1 MDSKTLELL
10 DYYRVRNQ
18 VAQFCSSS
26 EGRDEICSR
35 MPFSSADEFVPL
47 KQLSREWKTCI
58 ASQKHISLKPWPS
71 VAQLFPAIKTRG
83 IFLPVE
89 QFFAIGL
96 FCISA
101 REIRREILNNKIEL
115 KLECLPEL
123 VERLP
128 NLEQAENDIFKIID
142 KNGALKD
149 IQELREIKN
158 AISELRREI
167 EGAFKRITADANF
180 ASVLESNIPVVRA
193 QREVIAVKSSERA
206 KVRGIIHEVSNTG
219 RTVFVEPEE
228 VVRLNNELLQKEF
241 EYERAV
247 RHILIGL
254 SERLSTF
261 HEEFVS
267 ALEIMVRLDATSAAA
282 KWGEANGCH
291 YANEIREGQSVFL
304 QSAQHPLLMQTLGRD
319 ATIPIDMKCFGE
331 KKVII
336 ITGPNTGGKTAAIK
350 TFALLSLLNQSGF
363 PIPAGE
369 ETRLPFF
376 DAVFA
381 DIGDE
386 QSLDD
391 SLSTFSAHIKNIAA
405 AVENA
410 TEKSLVLLDELGSGT
425 DGQEGAAIAMAVLD
439 ELLERNCFVLVTT
452 HQGAL
457 KKYGWTNPSCEN
469 ASVEF
474 DSVSMKPS
482 YKIAMGI
489 PGESHALE
497 IASAEAQT
505 KPSFEKVVEGARKYI
520 STQEADI
527 STLIKG
533 LSEKHSELDA
543 LLDEQ
548 KSKGEELAEREL
560 KIRETQMSLRRRE
573 HDLKVAQGK
582 EESRFLREARRRL
595 ENLVRE
601 LREGEITRE
610 KTLGVRAFL
619 TELEQAEKIHGEQL
633 DSEEENL
640 VRDEEALQEKM
651 NARKNAEASS
661 QPCEPFSRHGSK
673 PSKKSRKKNAEA
685 LLSATPTFPE
695 RNVSAQKRCAQFVEG
710 AKVKLQSGG
719 MEGILL
725 HKEKGDVWTVQFG
738 AIKMEVEQKKLR
750 LVQDTHTPLGYGQ
763 NSYAKDAPSIVYDL
777 VEKKDNSPQLD
788 FFPENK
794 PFFELRILGMRR
806 DEAMKILEKQIDL
819 CVIHGLPSFSVIHG
833 KGTGA
838 LQQAVQDYL
847 SHSPAVSE
855 FQFADANDGGFGKTY
870 VQLY

>member
-1 MDSKTLELL
+1 MDSKTLETL
-10 DYYRVRNQ
+10 DYFRVRNQ
-18 VAQFCSSS
+18 VADFCSSE
-26 EGRDEICSR
+26 EGRSEMLSR
-35 MPFSSADEFVPL
+35 MPFSSAEEFVPL
-47 KQLSREWKTCI
+47 KNLSREWRTCL
-58 ASQKHISLKPWPS
+58 ASHKSISLKPWPCVES
-71 VAQLFPAIKTRG
+71 LFPVIKTSG
-83 IFLPVE
+83 AFLSVE
-89 QFFAIGL
+89 QVFAIGL
-96 FCISA
+96 FCMSA
-101 REIRREILNNKIEL
+101 RGVREEINRNSLELNL
-115 KLECLPEL
+115 KHLPCL
-123 VERLP
+123 VERIP
-128 NLEQAENDIFKIID
+128 SLERAEDEIFKVID
-142 KNGALKD
+142 KNGALRD
-149 IQELREIKN
+149 LPELREIKN

-167 EGAFKRITADANF
+167 EGAFKKITSDAAF

-193 QREVIAVKSSERA
+193 QREVLAIKSSERS

-247 RHILIGL
+247 RQILIGL
-254 SERLSTF
+254 SEKLSAF
-261 HEEFVS
+261 YDDFLS
-267 ALEIMVRLDATSAAA
+267 ALEIMVRLDVTSAAA
-282 KWGEANGCH
+282 KWGESNGCN
-291 YANEIREGQSVFL
+291 YAREAKEGKDIFL
-304 QSAQHPLLMQTLGRD
+304 QAARHPLLMQTLGRD
-319 ATIPIDMKCFGE
+319 ATIPLDMKFAGG

-336 ITGPNTGGKTAAIK
+336 ITGPNAGGKTAAIK

-363 PIPAGE
+363 PVPAGE
-369 ETRLPFF
+369 ESRLPFF

-391 SLSTFSAHIKNIAA
+391 SLSTFSAHIKNIAC

-439 ELLERNCFVLVTT
+439 SLLERKCFVLVTT

-457 KKYGWTNPSCEN
+457 KNYGWTNQSCEN

-474 DSVSMKPS
+474 DAVSMKPC

-497 IASAEAQT
+497 IASAQAE
-505 KPSFEKVVEGARKYI
+505 KNPSFRKVVEGARKYI
-520 STQEADI
+520 STQEADV

-548 KSKGEELAEREL
+548 KLKRGEIELRER
-560 KIRETQMSLRRRE
+560 KNREVQMNLRRRE
-573 HDLKVAQGK
+573 HDLKVAQSK
-582 EESRFLREARRRL
+582 EESRFLRETRRKL

-610 KTLGVRAFL
+610 KTLGVRDFINA
-619 TELEQAEKIHGEQL
+619 LERTEKIHAEQL
-633 DSEEENL
+633 ALEEENL
-640 VRDEEALQEKM
+640 LRDEEKLQEKNNSRENSEGTSFDGSQGSH
-651 NARKNAEASS
+651 NA
-661 QPCEPFSRHGSK
+661 SK
-673 PSKKSRKKNAEA
+673 SKKKPRKKNSEA
-685 LLSATPTFPE
+685 LLYATPTLPE
-695 RNVSAQKRCAQFVEG
+695 RKTSPRKIPAQFVEG
-710 AKVKLQSGG
+710 AKVKLKSGG
-719 MEGILL
+719 AEGVLL
-725 HKEKGDVWTVQFG
+725 HKESGTSWSVQFG
-738 AIKMEVEQKKLR
+738 AIKMEVEQNKLR
-750 LVQDTHTPLGYGQ
+750 LVQDTHTPLGYTH
-763 NSYAKDAPSIVYDL
+763 DAPIYDL
-777 VEKKDNSPQLD
+777 VEKNDNSQQLD

-833 KGTGA
+833 KGSGA

-870 VQLY
+870 VRLY

>member
-1 MDSKTLELL
+1 MDSRTLEIL

-18 VAQFCSSS
+18 VAQFCASG
-26 EGRDEICSR
+26 EGRDEILSR
-35 MPFSSADEFVPL
+35 KPFSFAEEFVPL
-47 KQLSREWKTCI
+47 KNLSREWNVCF
-58 ASQKHISLKPWPS
+58 ASQKNISLKSWPE
-71 VAQLFPAIKTRG
+71 VKPLFPVIKTQG
-83 IFLPVE
+83 TFLPVE

-101 REIRREILNNKIEL
+101 RAIRQEILNNKIEL
-115 KLECLPEL
+115 KLKHLPSL
-123 VERLP
+123 VESLP
-128 NLEQAENDIFKIID
+128 NLEEAENEIFKIID

-149 IQELREIKN
+149 LPELREIKS

-167 EGAFKRITADANF
+167 EGAFKKITSDANF
-180 ASVLESNIPVVRA
+180 AQILESNIPVVRA
-193 QREVIAVKSSERA
+193 QREVIAVKSSERS

-247 RHILIGL
+247 RQILIAL
-254 SERLSTF
+254 SEKLSVF
-261 HEEFVS
+261 YDDFVS

-291 YANEIREGQSVFL
+291 YAHELCEGQSVFL
-304 QSAQHPLLMQTLGRD
+304 QAARHPLLMQTLGRE
-319 ATIPIDMKCFGE
+319 ATIPIDMKFLGE

-376 DAVFA
+376 DAIFA

-405 AVENA
+405 AVEKA

-439 ELLERNCFVLVTT
+439 ELLERKCFILVTT

-457 KKYGWTNPSCEN
+457 KNYGWTNPSCEN

-497 IASAEAQT
+497 IAAAEAKR
-505 KPSFEKVVEGARKYI
+505 KPSFEKVVAGARKYI
-520 STQEADI
+520 RTQEADV

-543 LLDEQ
+543 LLAEQ
-548 KSKGEELAEREL
+548 KSKGEEIARREM
-560 KIRETQMSLRRRE
+560 KSQETQMKLRRRE
-573 HDLKVAQGK
+573 HDLKVAQSK
-582 EESRFLREARRRL
+582 EESRFLRETRRRL

-610 KTLGVRAFL
+610 KTLGVRNFIS
-619 TELEQAEKIHGEQL
+619 ELEQMEKIHGEQL

-640 VRDEEALQEKM
+640 LRDEEKFQEKI
-651 NARKNAEASS
+651 NSQKDAEESSQPYSQVSKHKKKSRRKNAEAL
-661 QPCEPFSRHGSK
+661 FF
-673 PSKKSRKKNAEA
+673 
-685 LLSATPTFPE
+685 ATPTLPE
-695 RNVSAQKRCAQFVEG
+695 REIPAKKFRAQFVEG
-710 AKVKLQSGG
+710 AKVKLKSGG
-719 MEGILL
+719 MEGHLL
-725 HKEKGDVWTVQFG
+725 HKEKGDLWSVQFG

-750 LVQDTHTPLGYGQ
+750 LVQDTHTPLGYAQ
-763 NSYAKDAPSIVYDL
+763 ESHSQDAPSIIYEL

-806 DEAMKILEKQIDL
+806 DEAMKVLEKQIDL

-870 VQLY
+870 VHLY

>member
-1 MDSKTLELL
+1 MDSRTLEIL

-18 VAQFCSSS
+18 VAQFCASD
-26 EGRDEICSR
+26 EGREELLAR
-35 MPFSSADEFVPL
+35 EPFSLAEEFVPL
-47 KQLSREWKTCI
+47 KNLSREWKSCI
-58 ASQKHISLKPWPS
+58 ASQKSVSLKSWPP
-71 VAQLFPAIKTRG
+71 VAQLFPIIKTQG
-83 IFLPVE
+83 AFLPAE

-96 FCISA
+96 FCASA
-101 REIRREILNNKIEL
+101 RTIRQEIIGKKTEL
-115 KLECLPEL
+115 SLKHLPGL

-128 NLEQAENDIFKIID
+128 SLEQAESEIFRIID
-142 KNGALKD
+142 KNGALRD
-149 IQELREIKN
+149 LPELREIKN
-158 AISELRREI
+158 AISEIHREI
-167 EGAFKRITADANF
+167 EGAFKKITADKNF
-180 ASVLESNIPVVRA
+180 AGVLESNIPVVRA
-193 QREVIAVKSSERA
+193 QREVLAVKSSERS

-247 RHILIGL
+247 RQILIEL
-254 SERLSTF
+254 SEKVSAF
-261 HEEFVS
+261 YEDFVS

-291 YANEIREGQSVFL
+291 YAHELREGQSVFL
-304 QSAQHPLLMQTLGRD
+304 QSARHPLLTQNLGRD
-319 ATIPIDMKCFGE
+319 ATIPIDMKFLGE

-391 SLSTFSAHIKNIAA
+391 SLSTFSAHIKNIAS

-439 ELLERNCFVLVTT
+439 ELLERKCFILVTT

-457 KKYGWTNPSCEN
+457 KNYGWTNPSCEN

-482 YKIAMGI
+482 YKIVMGI

-497 IASAEAQT
+497 IASDEA
-505 KPSFEKVVEGARKYI
+505 KRNPSFEKVVAGARKYI
-520 STQEADI
+520 RTQEADV

-543 LLDEQ
+543 LLAEQ
-548 KSKGEELAEREL
+548 KSKGEEIAEREM
-560 KIRETQMSLRRRE
+560 KIQETQMKLRRRE
-573 HDLKVAQGK
+573 HELKVAQGK

-610 KTLGVRAFL
+610 KTLGVRNFIS
-619 TELEQAEKIHGEQL
+619 ELEQMEKIHGEQL
-633 DSEEENL
+633 GSEEENL
-640 VRDEEALQEKM
+640 LRDEEKLQEKM
-651 NARKNAEASS
+651 NSRKSGDEDSMASRAS
-661 QPCEPFSRHGSK
+661 HHTSK
-673 PSKKSRKKNAEA
+673 SKKKSRKKNAEA
-685 LLSATPTFPE
+685 LLSATPTLPV
-695 RNVSAQKRCAQFVEG
+695 RDAAAKKKQAQFAEG
-710 AKVKLQSGG
+710 AKVQLKSGG
-719 MEGILL
+719 AEGLLL
-725 HKEKGDVWTVQFG
+725 HKGKGDVWSVQFG

-750 LVQDTHTPLGYGQ
+750 LVQDTHTPLGYAPNAPQ
-763 NSYAKDAPSIVYDL
+763 DSPSIVYEL
-777 VEKKDNSPQLD
+777 VDKKDNSPQLD

-870 VQLY
+870 VQLH

>member
-1 MDSKTLELL
+1 MDSKTLEIL

-18 VAQFCSSS
+18 VAQFCASS
-26 EGRDEICSR
+26 EGRDEILSR
-35 MPFSSADEFVPL
+35 EPFSSVEKFVPL
-47 KQLSREWKTCI
+47 KNLSREWKTCF
-58 ASQKHISLKPWPS
+58 ASQKNISLKSWPE
-71 VAQLFPAIKTRG
+71 VKPLFSIIKTQG
-83 IFLPVE
+83 AFLPVD

-101 REIRREILNNKIEL
+101 RAIRQEIFNNKVEL
-115 KLECLPEL
+115 KLKHLPSL
-123 VERLP
+123 VESLP
-128 NLEQAENDIFKIID
+128 NLEEAENEIFKIID
-142 KNGALKD
+142 KKSGALKD
-149 IQELREIKN
+149 LQELREIKN
-158 AISELRREI
+158 AISEIRREI
-167 EGAFKRITADANF
+167 EGAFKKITSDANF
-180 ASVLESNIPVVRA
+180 AQILESNIPVVRA
-193 QREVIAVKSSERA
+193 QREVIAVKSSERS

-247 RHILIGL
+247 RQILIAL
-254 SERLSTF
+254 SEKLSAF
-261 HEEFVS
+261 YGEFIS
-267 ALEIMVRLDATSAAA
+267 ALEIMVLLDATSAAA

-291 YANEIREGQSVFL
+291 YAHELCEGQSVFL
-304 QSAQHPLLMQTLGRD
+304 QAARHPLLMQTLGRD
-319 ATIPIDMKCFGE
+319 ATIPIDMKFLGE

-376 DAVFA
+376 DAIFA

-439 ELLERNCFVLVTT
+439 ELLERKCFILVTT

-457 KKYGWTNPSCEN
+457 KNYGWTNPSCEN

-497 IASAEAQT
+497 IASAEA
-505 KPSFEKVVEGARKYI
+505 KRNPSFEKVVEGARKYI
-520 STQEADI
+520 RTQEADV

-543 LLDEQ
+543 LLAEQ
-548 KSKGEELAEREL
+548 KSKSEEIAAREM
-560 KIRETQMSLRRRE
+560 KSQETQMKLRRRE
-573 HDLKVAQGK
+573 HDLKVAQSK
-582 EESRFLREARRRL
+582 EESRFLRDTRRRL

-610 KTLGVRAFL
+610 KTLGVRNFIN
-619 TELEQAEKIHGEQL
+619 ELEQMEKIHGEQL
-633 DSEEENL
+633 ESEEENL
-640 VRDEEALQEKM
+640 LRDEEKLQEKIDSQ
-651 NARKNAEASS
+651 KNAS
-661 QPCEPFSRHGSK
+661 QPYSQISK
-673 PSKKSRKKNAEA
+673 HKKVRRKNAEA
-685 LLSATPTFPE
+685 LLSATPTLPE
-695 RNVSAQKRCAQFVEG
+695 RIPARKFHAQFVEG
-710 AKVKLQSGG
+710 AKVKLKSGG
-719 MEGILL
+719 MEGQLL
-725 HKEKGDVWTVQFG
+725 HKEKGDLWSVQFG

-750 LVQDTHTPLGYGQ
+750 LVQDTHTPLGYAQ
-763 NSYAKDAPSIVYDL
+763 ESHSHDAPSIIYDF

-806 DEAMKILEKQIDL
+806 DEAMKVLEKQIDL

>member
-1 MDSKTLELL
+1 MDSRTLEIL

-18 VAQFCSSS
+18 VAQFCASD
-26 EGRDEICSR
+26 EGRDEILSR
-35 MPFSSADEFVPL
+35 KPFSFAEEFVPL
-47 KQLSREWKTCI
+47 KNLSREWNVCF
-58 ASQKHISLKPWPS
+58 ASQKNISLKSWLEVKP
-71 VAQLFPAIKTRG
+71 LFQVIKTQG
-83 IFLPVE
+83 AFLPVE

-101 REIRREILNNKIEL
+101 NAIRQEIFNNKIEL
-115 KLECLPEL
+115 NLKHLPSL
-123 VERLP
+123 VESLP
-128 NLEQAENDIFKIID
+128 SLEEAENEIFKIID

-149 IQELREIKN
+149 LPELREIKN

-167 EGAFKRITADANF
+167 EGAFKKITSDANF
-180 ASVLESNIPVVRA
+180 AQILESNIPVVRA
-193 QREVIAVKSSERA
+193 QREVIAVKSSERS

-247 RHILIGL
+247 RQILIAL
-254 SERLSTF
+254 SEKLSAF
-261 HEEFVS
+261 YDDFVS

-291 YANEIREGQSVFL
+291 YAHELREGQSVFL
-304 QSAQHPLLMQTLGRD
+304 QAARHPLLMQTLGRE
-319 ATIPIDMKCFGE
+319 ATIPIDMKFLGE

-376 DAVFA
+376 DAIFA

-410 TEKSLVLLDELGSGT
+410 TERSLVLLDELGSGT

-439 ELLERNCFVLVTT
+439 ELLERKCFILVTT

-457 KKYGWTNPSCEN
+457 KNYGWTNPSCEN

-497 IASAEAQT
+497 IAAAEAKR

-520 STQEADI
+520 RTQEADV

-543 LLDEQ
+543 LLAEQ
-548 KSKGEELAEREL
+548 KSKGEEIARREM
-560 KIRETQMSLRRRE
+560 KSQETQMKLRRRE
-573 HDLKVAQGK
+573 HDLKVAQSK
-582 EESRFLREARRRL
+582 EESRFLRETRRRL

-610 KTLGVRAFL
+610 KTLGVRNFIN
-619 TELEQAEKIHGEQL
+619 ELEQMEKIHGEQL

-640 VRDEEALQEKM
+640 LRDEEKFQEKI
-651 NARKNAEASS
+651 NSQKDAEESS
-661 QPCEPFSRHGSK
+661 QPYSQVSK
-673 PSKKSRKKNAEA
+673 HKKKSRRKNAEA
-685 LLSATPTFPE
+685 LLSATPTLPE
-695 RNVSAQKRCAQFVEG
+695 REIPAKKFRAQFVEG
-710 AKVKLQSGG
+710 AKVKLKSGG
-719 MEGILL
+719 MEGHLL
-725 HKEKGDVWTVQFG
+725 HKGKGDLWSVQFG

-750 LVQDTHTPLGYGQ
+750 LVQDTHTPLGYAQ
-763 NSYAKDAPSIVYDL
+763 ESHSQDAPSIIYEL

-806 DEAMKILEKQIDL
+806 DEAMKVLEKQIDL

>member
-1 MDSKTLELL
+1 MDSKTLEIL

-18 VAQFCSSS
+18 VAQFCASG
-26 EGRDEICSR
+26 EGRDEILSR
-35 MPFSSADEFVPL
+35 KPFSSAEKFVPL
-47 KQLSREWKTCI
+47 KNLSREWTTCF
-58 ASQKHISLKPWPS
+58 ASQKNISLKSWPE
-71 VAQLFPAIKTRG
+71 VKPLFSIIKTQG
-83 IFLPVE
+83 AFLPVD

-96 FCISA
+96 FCMSA
-101 REIRREILNNKIEL
+101 RAIRQEIFNGKIEL
-115 KLECLPEL
+115 KLKHLPSL
-123 VERLP
+123 VESLP
-128 NLEQAENDIFKIID
+128 NLEEAENEIFKIID
-142 KNGALKD
+142 KKSGALKD
-149 IQELREIKN
+149 LQELREIKN
-158 AISELRREI
+158 VISEIRREI
-167 EGAFKRITADANF
+167 EGAFKKITSDANF
-180 ASVLESNIPVVRA
+180 AQILESNIPVVRA
-193 QREVIAVKSSERA
+193 QREVIAVKSSERS

-247 RHILIGL
+247 RQILVAL
-254 SERLSTF
+254 SEKLSAF
-261 HEEFVS
+261 YEDFVS

-291 YANEIREGQSVFL
+291 YAHELCEGQSVFL
-304 QSAQHPLLMQTLGRD
+304 QAARHPLLMQTLGRE
-319 ATIPIDMKCFGE
+319 ATIPIDMKFLGE

-350 TFALLSLLNQSGF
+350 TFALLSFLNQSGF

-376 DAVFA
+376 DAIFA

-439 ELLERNCFVLVTT
+439 ELLERKCFILVTT

-457 KKYGWTNPSCEN
+457 KNYGWTNPSCEN

-497 IASAEAQT
+497 IASAEAKR

-520 STQEADI
+520 RTQEADV

-543 LLDEQ
+543 LLAEQ
-548 KSKGEELAEREL
+548 KSKSEEIAAREM
-560 KIRETQMSLRRRE
+560 RSQETQMKLRRRE
-573 HDLKVAQGK
+573 HDLKVAQSK
-582 EESRFLREARRRL
+582 EESRFLRETRRRL

-610 KTLGVRAFL
+610 KTLGVRNFIN
-619 TELEQAEKIHGEQL
+619 ELEQMEKIHGEQL

-640 VRDEEALQEKM
+640 LRDEEKLQEKIDSQ
-651 NARKNAEASS
+651 KNAS
-661 QPCEPFSRHGSK
+661 QSYSQISK
-673 PSKKSRKKNAEA
+673 HKKKSHKKNAEA
-685 LLSATPTFPE
+685 LLSATPTLPE
-695 RNVSAQKRCAQFVEG
+695 REIPARKFHTQFVEG
-710 AKVKLQSGG
+710 AKVKLKLGG
-719 MEGILL
+719 MEGQLL
-725 HKEKGDVWTVQFG
+725 HKEKGDLWSVQFG

-750 LVQDTHTPLGYGQ
+750 LVHDTHTPLGYAQ
-763 NSYAKDAPSIVYDL
+763 ESHSHDAPSIIYDF

-806 DEAMKILEKQIDL
+806 DEAMKVLEKQIDL

>member
-1 MDSKTLELL
+1 MDSRTLEIL

-18 VAQFCSSS
+18 VAQFCASD
-26 EGRDEICSR
+26 EGRDEILSR
-35 MPFSSADEFVPL
+35 KPFSFAEEFVPL
-47 KQLSREWKTCI
+47 KNLSREWNVCF
-58 ASQKHISLKPWPS
+58 ASQKNISLKSWPE
-71 VAQLFPAIKTRG
+71 VRPLFQVIKTQG
-83 IFLPVE
+83 AFLPVE

-101 REIRREILNNKIEL
+101 HAIRQEILNNKIEL
-115 KLECLPEL
+115 KLKHLPSL
-123 VERLP
+123 VESLP
-128 NLEQAENDIFKIID
+128 SLEEAENEIFKIID
-142 KNGALKD
+142 KNGAIKD
-149 IQELREIKN
+149 LPELREIKS
-158 AISELRREI
+158 AISEFRREI
-167 EGAFKRITADANF
+167 EGAFKKITSDANF
-180 ASVLESNIPVVRA
+180 AQILESNIPVVRA
-193 QREVIAVKSSERA
+193 QREVIAVKSSERS

-247 RHILIGL
+247 RQILIAL
-254 SERLSTF
+254 SEKLSAF
-261 HEEFVS
+261 YDDFVS

-291 YANEIREGQSVFL
+291 YAHELCEGQSVFL
-304 QSAQHPLLMQTLGRD
+304 QAARHPLLMQTLGRE
-319 ATIPIDMKCFGE
+319 ATIPIDMKFLGE

-376 DAVFA
+376 DAIFA

-410 TEKSLVLLDELGSGT
+410 TERSLVLLDELGSGT

-439 ELLERNCFVLVTT
+439 ELLERKCFILVTT

-457 KKYGWTNPSCEN
+457 KNYGWTNPSCEN

-497 IASAEAQT
+497 IAAAEAKR

-520 STQEADI
+520 RTQEADV

-543 LLDEQ
+543 LLAEQ
-548 KSKGEELAEREL
+548 KSKGEEIARREM
-560 KIRETQMSLRRRE
+560 KSQETQMKLRRRE
-573 HDLKVAQGK
+573 HDLKVAQSK
-582 EESRFLREARRRL
+582 EESRFLRETRRRL

-610 KTLGVRAFL
+610 KTLGVRNFIS
-619 TELEQAEKIHGEQL
+619 ELEQMEKIHGEQL

-640 VRDEEALQEKM
+640 LRDEEKFQEKI
-651 NARKNAEASS
+651 NSQKDAEESS
-661 QPCEPFSRHGSK
+661 QPYSQVSK
-673 PSKKSRKKNAEA
+673 HKKKSRRKNAEA
-685 LLSATPTFPE
+685 LLSATPTLPE
-695 RNVSAQKRCAQFVEG
+695 REIPAKKFRAQFVEG
-710 AKVKLQSGG
+710 AKVKLKSGG
-719 MEGILL
+719 MEGQLL
-725 HKEKGDVWTVQFG
+725 HKGKGDLWSVQFG

-750 LVQDTHTPLGYGQ
+750 LVQDTHTPLGYAQ
-763 NSYAKDAPSIVYDL
+763 ESHSQDAPSIIYEL

-806 DEAMKILEKQIDL
+806 DEAMKVLEKQIDL

>member
-1 MDSKTLELL
+1 MDSRTLEIL

-18 VAQFCSSS
+18 VAQFCASG
-26 EGRDEICSR
+26 EGREEILSR
-35 MPFSSADEFVPL
+35 KPFSFSEEFVPL
-47 KQLSREWKTCI
+47 KNLSREWKTCF
-58 ASQKHISLKPWPS
+58 ASQKNISLKSWPE
-71 VAQLFPAIKTRG
+71 VKPLFPVIKTQG
-83 IFLPVE
+83 AFLPVD

-101 REIRREILNNKIEL
+101 RAIRQEIFNNKIEL
-115 KLECLPEL
+115 NLKHLPSL
-123 VERLP
+123 VESLP
-128 NLEQAENDIFKIID
+128 NLEEAENEIFKIID

-149 IQELREIKN
+149 LPELREIKN
-158 AISELRREI
+158 AILELRREI
-167 EGAFKRITADANF
+167 EGAFKKITSDANF
-180 ASVLESNIPVVRA
+180 AQILESNIPVVRA
-193 QREVIAVKSSERA
+193 QREVIAVKSSERS

-241 EYERAV
+241 ECERAV
-247 RHILIGL
+247 RQILIGL
-254 SERLSTF
+254 SEKLSAF
-261 HEEFVS
+261 YDDFIS

-291 YANEIREGQSVFL
+291 YAHELREGQSIFL
-304 QSAQHPLLMQTLGRD
+304 QAARHPLLMQNLGRE
-319 ATIPIDMKCFGE
+319 ATIPIDMKFLGE

-376 DAVFA
+376 DAIFA

-439 ELLERNCFVLVTT
+439 ELLERKCFILVTT

-457 KKYGWTNPSCEN
+457 KNYGWTNPSCEN

-497 IASAEAQT
+497 IAAAEAKR
-505 KPSFEKVVEGARKYI
+505 KPSFEKVVEGAKKYI
-520 STQEADI
+520 RTQEADV

-543 LLDEQ
+543 LLAEQ
-548 KSKGEELAEREL
+548 KSKGEEIERREM
-560 KIRETQMSLRRRE
+560 KSQETQMNLRRRE
-573 HDLKVAQGK
+573 HDLKVAQSK
-582 EESRFLREARRRL
+582 EESRFLRETRRRL

-610 KTLGVRAFL
+610 KTLGVRNFIN
-619 TELEQAEKIHGEQL
+619 ELEQMEKIHGEQL

-640 VRDEEALQEKM
+640 LRDEEKLQEKI
-651 NARKNAEASS
+651 NSQKNAEASS
-661 QPCEPFSRHGSK
+661 RPCSQVSK
-673 PSKKSRKKNAEA
+673 HKKSRRKNAEA
-685 LLSATPTFPE
+685 LLSATPTLPE
-695 RNVSAQKRCAQFVEG
+695 REIPAKKIHAQFVEG
-710 AKVKLQSGG
+710 AKVKLKSGG
-719 MEGILL
+719 MEGQLL
-725 HKEKGDVWTVQFG
+725 HKEKGDLWSVQFG

-750 LVQDTHTPLGYGQ
+750 LVQNTHTPLGYAQ
-763 NSYAKDAPSIVYDL
+763 ESHSHDAPSIVYEL
-777 VEKKDNSPQLD
+777 VEKKDNSQQLD

-806 DEAMKILEKQIDL
+806 DEAMKVLEKQIDL

>member
-1 MDSKTLELL
+1 M
-10 DYYRVRNQ
+10 
-18 VAQFCSSS
+18 
-26 EGRDEICSR
+26 
-35 MPFSSADEFVPL
+35 
-47 KQLSREWKTCI
+47 
-58 ASQKHISLKPWPS
+58 
-71 VAQLFPAIKTRG
+71 
-83 IFLPVE
+83 
-89 QFFAIGL
+89 
-96 FCISA
+96 
-101 REIRREILNNKIEL
+101 
-115 KLECLPEL
+115 
-123 VERLP
+123 
-128 NLEQAENDIFKIID
+128 
-142 KNGALKD
+142 
-149 IQELREIKN
+149 REIKN
-158 AISELRREI
+158 AISEIRREI
-167 EGAFKRITADANF
+167 EGAFKKITSDANF
-180 ASVLESNIPVVRA
+180 AQILESNIPVVRA
-193 QREVIAVKSSERA
+193 QREVIAVKSSERS

-247 RHILIGL
+247 RQILIAL
-254 SERLSTF
+254 SEKLSAF
-261 HEEFVS
+261 YGEFIS
-267 ALEIMVRLDATSAAA
+267 ALEIMVLLDATSAAA

-291 YANEIREGQSVFL
+291 YAHELREGQSVFL
-304 QSAQHPLLMQTLGRD
+304 QAARHPLLMQTLGRD
-319 ATIPIDMKCFGE
+319 ATIPIDMKFLGE

-376 DAVFA
+376 DAIFA

-439 ELLERNCFVLVTT
+439 ELLERKCFILVTT

-457 KKYGWTNPSCEN
+457 KNYGWTNPSCEN

-497 IASAEAQT
+497 IASAEAER

-520 STQEADI
+520 RTQEADV

-543 LLDEQ
+543 LLAEQ
-548 KSKGEELAEREL
+548 KSKSEEIAAREM
-560 KIRETQMSLRRRE
+560 RSQETQMKLRRRE
-573 HDLKVAQGK
+573 HDLKVAQSK
-582 EESRFLREARRRL
+582 EESRFLRETRRRL

-610 KTLGVRAFL
+610 KTLGVRNFIN
-619 TELEQAEKIHGEQL
+619 ELEQMEKIHGKQL
-633 DSEEENL
+633 ESEEENL
-640 VRDEEALQEKM
+640 LRDEEKLQEKIDSQ
-651 NARKNAEASS
+651 KNAS
-661 QPCEPFSRHGSK
+661 QSYSQISK
-673 PSKKSRKKNAEA
+673 HKKKSHKKNAEA
-685 LLSATPTFPE
+685 LLSATPTLPE
-695 RNVSAQKRCAQFVEG
+695 REIPARKFHTQFVEG
-710 AKVKLQSGG
+710 AKVKLKSGG
-719 MEGILL
+719 MEGQLL
-725 HKEKGDVWTVQFG
+725 HKEKGDLWSVQFG

-750 LVQDTHTPLGYGQ
+750 LVHDTHTPLGYGQ
-763 NSYAKDAPSIVYDL
+763 ESHSHGAPSIIYDF

-806 DEAMKILEKQIDL
+806 DEAMKVLEKQIDL

>member
-1 MDSKTLELL
+1 MDSRTLEIL

-18 VAQFCSSS
+18 VAQFCASG
-26 EGRDEICSR
+26 EGRDEILSR
-35 MPFSSADEFVPL
+35 EPFSFAEEFVPL
-47 KQLSREWKTCI
+47 KNLSREWNVCF
-58 ASQKHISLKPWPS
+58 ASQKNISLKSWPE
-71 VAQLFPAIKTRG
+71 VRPLFQVIKTQG
-83 IFLPVE
+83 AFLPVE

-101 REIRREILNNKIEL
+101 RAIRQEIFNNKIEL
-115 KLECLPEL
+115 NLKHLPSL
-123 VERLP
+123 VESLP
-128 NLEQAENDIFKIID
+128 NLEEAENEIFKILD

-149 IQELREIKN
+149 LPELREIKS

-167 EGAFKRITADANF
+167 EGAFKKITSDANF
-180 ASVLESNIPVVRA
+180 AQILESNIPVVRA
-193 QREVIAVKSSERA
+193 QREVIAVKSSERS

-247 RHILIGL
+247 RQILIAL
-254 SERLSTF
+254 SEKLSAF
-261 HEEFVS
+261 YDDFVS

-291 YANEIREGQSVFL
+291 YAHELREGQSVFL
-304 QSAQHPLLMQTLGRD
+304 QAARHPLLMQTLGRE
-319 ATIPIDMKCFGE
+319 ATIPIDMKFLGE

-376 DAVFA
+376 DAIFA

-405 AVENA
+405 AVEKA

-439 ELLERNCFVLVTT
+439 ELLERKCFILVTT

-457 KKYGWTNPSCEN
+457 KNYGWTNPSCEN

-497 IASAEAQT
+497 IAAAEAKR
-505 KPSFEKVVEGARKYI
+505 KPSFEKVVAGARKYI
-520 STQEADI
+520 RTQEADV

-543 LLDEQ
+543 LLAEQ
-548 KSKGEELAEREL
+548 KSKGEEIARREM
-560 KIRETQMSLRRRE
+560 KSQETQMKLRRRE
-573 HDLKVAQGK
+573 HDLKVAQSK
-582 EESRFLREARRRL
+582 EESRFLRETRRRL

-610 KTLGVRAFL
+610 KTLGVRNFIN
-619 TELEQAEKIHGEQL
+619 ELEQMEKIHGEQI

-640 VRDEEALQEKM
+640 LRDEEKFQEKI
-651 NARKNAEASS
+651 NSQKDAEESS
-661 QPCEPFSRHGSK
+661 QPYSQVSK
-673 PSKKSRKKNAEA
+673 HKKKSRRKNAEA
-685 LLSATPTFPE
+685 LLSATPTLPE
-695 RNVSAQKRCAQFVEG
+695 REIPAKKFRAQFVEG
-710 AKVKLQSGG
+710 AKVKLKSGG
-719 MEGILL
+719 MEGHLL
-725 HKEKGDVWTVQFG
+725 HKGKGDLWSVQFG

-750 LVQDTHTPLGYGQ
+750 LVQDTHTPLGYAQ
-763 NSYAKDAPSIVYDL
+763 ESHSQDAPSIIYEL
-777 VEKKDNSPQLD
+777 VEKKDNSQQLD

-806 DEAMKILEKQIDL
+806 DEAMKVLEKQIDL

>member
-1 MDSKTLELL
+1 MDSKTLEIL

-18 VAQFCSSS
+18 VAQFCASS
-26 EGRDEICSR
+26 EGREEILSR
-35 MPFSSADEFVPL
+35 EPFSSAEKFVPL
-47 KQLSREWKTCI
+47 KNLSREWKTCF
-58 ASQKHISLKPWPS
+58 ASQKNISLKSWPE
-71 VAQLFPAIKTRG
+71 VKPLFSIIKTQG
-83 IFLPVE
+83 AFLPVD

-96 FCISA
+96 FCMSA
-101 REIRREILNNKIEL
+101 RAIRQEIFNGKIEL
-115 KLECLPEL
+115 KLKHLPSL
-123 VERLP
+123 VESLP
-128 NLEQAENDIFKIID
+128 NLEEAENEIFKIID
-142 KNGALKD
+142 KKSGALKD
-149 IQELREIKN
+149 LQELREIKN
-158 AISELRREI
+158 AISEIRREI
-167 EGAFKRITADANF
+167 EGAFKKITSDANF
-180 ASVLESNIPVVRA
+180 AQILESNIPVVRA
-193 QREVIAVKSSERA
+193 QREVLAVKSSERS

-228 VVRLNNELLQKEF
+228 VVRLNNELLQNEF

-247 RHILIGL
+247 RQILIAL
-254 SERLSTF
+254 SEKLSAF
-261 HEEFVS
+261 YGEFIS
-267 ALEIMVRLDATSAAA
+267 ALEIMVLLDATSAAA

-291 YANEIREGQSVFL
+291 YAHELCEGQSVFL
-304 QSAQHPLLMQTLGRD
+304 QAARHPLLMQTLGRD
-319 ATIPIDMKCFGE
+319 ATIPIDMKFLGE

-376 DAVFA
+376 DAIFA

-439 ELLERNCFVLVTT
+439 ELLERKCFILVTT

-457 KKYGWTNPSCEN
+457 KNYGWTNPSCEN

-497 IASAEAQT
+497 IASAEA
-505 KPSFEKVVEGARKYI
+505 KRNPSFEKVVEGARKYI
-520 STQEADI
+520 RTQEADV

-533 LSEKHSELDA
+533 LFEKHSELDA
-543 LLDEQ
+543 LLAEQ
-548 KSKGEELAEREL
+548 KSKSEEIAAREM
-560 KIRETQMSLRRRE
+560 KSHETQMKLRRRE
-573 HDLKVAQGK
+573 HDLKVAQSK
-582 EESRFLREARRRL
+582 EESRFLRETRRRL

-610 KTLGVRAFL
+610 KTLGVRNFIN
-619 TELEQAEKIHGEQL
+619 ELEQMEKIHGEQL
-633 DSEEENL
+633 ESEEENL
-640 VRDEEALQEKM
+640 LRDEEKLQEKIDSQ
-651 NARKNAEASS
+651 KNAS
-661 QPCEPFSRHGSK
+661 QSYSQISK
-673 PSKKSRKKNAEA
+673 HKKKSHKKNAEA
-685 LLSATPTFPE
+685 LLSATPTLPE
-695 RNVSAQKRCAQFVEG
+695 REIPARKFHLQFVEG
-710 AKVKLQSGG
+710 AKVKLKSGG
-719 MEGILL
+719 MEGHLL
-725 HKEKGDVWTVQFG
+725 HKEKGDLWSVQFG

-750 LVQDTHTPLGYGQ
+750 LVQDTHTPLGYAQ
-763 NSYAKDAPSIVYDL
+763 ESHSHDAPSIIYDF
-777 VEKKDNSPQLD
+777 VEKKDNSQQLD

-806 DEAMKILEKQIDL
+806 DEAMKVLEKQIDL

>member
-1 MDSKTLELL
+1 MDSRTLEIL

-18 VAQFCSSS
+18 VAQFCASS
-26 EGRDEICSR
+26 EGREEILSR
-35 MPFSSADEFVPL
+35 EPFSSAEKFVPL
-47 KQLSREWKTCI
+47 KNLSREWKTCF
-58 ASQKHISLKPWPS
+58 ASQKSISLKSWPE
-71 VAQLFPAIKTRG
+71 VKPLFSIIKTQG
-83 IFLPVE
+83 AFLPVD

-96 FCISA
+96 FCMSA
-101 REIRREILNNKIEL
+101 RAIRQEIFNGKIEL
-115 KLECLPEL
+115 KLKHLPSL
-123 VERLP
+123 VESLP
-128 NLEQAENDIFKIID
+128 NLEEAENEIFKI
-142 KNGALKD
+142 L
-149 IQELREIKN
+149 QELREIKN
-158 AISELRREI
+158 AISEIRREI
-167 EGAFKRITADANF
+167 EGAFKKITSDANF
-180 ASVLESNIPVVRA
+180 AQILESNIPVVRA
-193 QREVIAVKSSERA
+193 QREVIAVKSSERS

-247 RHILIGL
+247 RQILIAL
-254 SERLSTF
+254 SEKLSAF
-261 HEEFVS
+261 YGEFIS
-267 ALEIMVRLDATSAAA
+267 ALEIMVLLDATSAAA

-291 YANEIREGQSVFL
+291 YAHELREGQSVFL
-304 QSAQHPLLMQTLGRD
+304 QAARHPLLMQTLGRD
-319 ATIPIDMKCFGE
+319 ATIPIDMKFLGE

-376 DAVFA
+376 DAIFA

-439 ELLERNCFVLVTT
+439 ELLERKCFILVTT

-457 KKYGWTNPSCEN
+457 KNYGWTNPSCEN

-497 IASAEAQT
+497 IASAEAER

-520 STQEADI
+520 RTQEADV

-543 LLDEQ
+543 LLAEQ
-548 KSKGEELAEREL
+548 KSKSEEIAAREM
-560 KIRETQMSLRRRE
+560 RSQETQMKLRRRE
-573 HDLKVAQGK
+573 HDLKVAQSK
-582 EESRFLREARRRL
+582 EESRFLRETRRRL

-610 KTLGVRAFL
+610 KTLGVRNFIN
-619 TELEQAEKIHGEQL
+619 ELEQMEKIHGKQL
-633 DSEEENL
+633 ESEEENL
-640 VRDEEALQEKM
+640 LRDEEKLQEKIDSQ
-651 NARKNAEASS
+651 KNAS
-661 QPCEPFSRHGSK
+661 QSYSQISK
-673 PSKKSRKKNAEA
+673 HKKKSHKKNAEA
-685 LLSATPTFPE
+685 LLSATPTLPE
-695 RNVSAQKRCAQFVEG
+695 REIPARKFHTQFVEG
-710 AKVKLQSGG
+710 AKVKLKSGG
-719 MEGILL
+719 MEGQLL
-725 HKEKGDVWTVQFG
+725 HKEKGDLWSVQFG

-750 LVQDTHTPLGYGQ
+750 LVHDTHTPLGYGQ
-763 NSYAKDAPSIVYDL
+763 ESHSHGAPSIIYDF

-806 DEAMKILEKQIDL
+806 DEAMKVLEKQIDL

>member
-1 MDSKTLELL
+1 MDSRTLEIL

-18 VAQFCSSS
+18 VAQFCASG
-26 EGRDEICSR
+26 EGREEILSR
-35 MPFSSADEFVPL
+35 EPFSSAEKFVPL
-47 KQLSREWKTCI
+47 KNLSREWKTCF
-58 ASQKHISLKPWPS
+58 ASQKNISLKSWPE
-71 VAQLFPAIKTRG
+71 VKPLFSIIKTQG
-83 IFLPVE
+83 AFLPVD

-96 FCISA
+96 FCMSA
-101 REIRREILNNKIEL
+101 RAIRQEIFNNKIEL
-115 KLECLPEL
+115 KLKHLPSL

-128 NLEQAENDIFKIID
+128 NLEEAENEIFKIID
-142 KNGALKD
+142 KKSGALKD
-149 IQELREIKN
+149 LQELREIKN
-158 AISELRREI
+158 AISEIRREI
-167 EGAFKRITADANF
+167 EGAFKKITSDANF
-180 ASVLESNIPVVRA
+180 AQILESNIPVVRA
-193 QREVIAVKSSERA
+193 QREVIAVKSSERS

-247 RHILIGL
+247 RQILVAL
-254 SERLSTF
+254 SEKLSAF
-261 HEEFVS
+261 YGEFIS
-267 ALEIMVRLDATSAAA
+267 ALEIMVLLDATSAAA

-291 YANEIREGQSVFL
+291 YAHELCEGQSVFL
-304 QSAQHPLLMQTLGRD
+304 QAARHPLLMQTLGRD
-319 ATIPIDMKCFGE
+319 ATIPIDMKFLGE

-350 TFALLSLLNQSGF
+350 TFALLALLNQSGF

-376 DAVFA
+376 DAIFA

-439 ELLERNCFVLVTT
+439 ELLERKCFILVTT

-457 KKYGWTNPSCEN
+457 KNYGWTNPSCEN

-497 IASAEAQT
+497 IASAEAKR

-520 STQEADI
+520 RTQEADV

-543 LLDEQ
+543 LLAEQ
-548 KSKGEELAEREL
+548 KSKSEEIAAREM
-560 KIRETQMSLRRRE
+560 KSQETQMKLRRRE
-573 HDLKVAQGK
+573 HDLKVAQSK
-582 EESRFLREARRRL
+582 EESRFLRETRRRL

-610 KTLGVRAFL
+610 KTLGVRNFIN
-619 TELEQAEKIHGEQL
+619 ELEQMEKIHGEQL

-640 VRDEEALQEKM
+640 LRDEEKLQEKIDSQ
-651 NARKNAEASS
+651 KNAS
-661 QPCEPFSRHGSK
+661 QPYSQISK
-673 PSKKSRKKNAEA
+673 HKKKAHKKNSEA
-685 LLSATPTFPE
+685 LLSATPTLPE
-695 RNVSAQKRCAQFVEG
+695 REIPARKFHAQFVEG
-710 AKVKLQSGG
+710 AKVKLKSGG
-719 MEGILL
+719 MEGQLL
-725 HKEKGDVWTVQFG
+725 HKKKGDLWSVQFG

-750 LVQDTHTPLGYGQ
+750 LVHDTHTPLGYAQ
-763 NSYAKDAPSIVYDL
+763 ESHSHDAPSIIYDF

-806 DEAMKILEKQIDL
+806 DEAMKVLEKQIDL

>member
-1 MDSKTLELL
+1 MDSKTLEIL

-18 VAQFCSSS
+18 VAQFCASG
-26 EGRDEICSR
+26 EGREEILSR
-35 MPFSSADEFVPL
+35 EPFSSAEKFVLL
-47 KQLSREWKTCI
+47 KNLSREWKTCF
-58 ASQKHISLKPWPS
+58 ASQKNISLKSWPE
-71 VAQLFPAIKTRG
+71 VKPLFSIIKTQG
-83 IFLPVE
+83 AFLPVD

-96 FCISA
+96 FCMSA
-101 REIRREILNNKIEL
+101 RAIRQEIFNGKIEL
-115 KLECLPEL
+115 KLKHLPSL
-123 VERLP
+123 VESLP
-128 NLEQAENDIFKIID
+128 NLEEAENEIFKIID
-142 KNGALKD
+142 KKSGALKD
-149 IQELREIKN
+149 LQELREIKN
-158 AISELRREI
+158 AISEIRREI
-167 EGAFKRITADANF
+167 EGAFKKITSDANF
-180 ASVLESNIPVVRA
+180 AQILESNIPVVRA
-193 QREVIAVKSSERA
+193 QREVIAVKSSERS

-247 RHILIGL
+247 RQILIAL
-254 SERLSTF
+254 SEKLSAF
-261 HEEFVS
+261 YGEFIS
-267 ALEIMVRLDATSAAA
+267 ALEIMVLLDATSAAA

-291 YANEIREGQSVFL
+291 YAHELCEGQSVFL
-304 QSAQHPLLMQTLGRD
+304 QTARHPLLMQTLGRD
-319 ATIPIDMKCFGE
+319 ATIPIDMKFLGE

-376 DAVFA
+376 DAIFA

-439 ELLERNCFVLVTT
+439 ELLERKCFILVTT

-457 KKYGWTNPSCEN
+457 KNYGWTNPSCEN

-497 IASAEAQT
+497 IVSAEAKR

-520 STQEADI
+520 RTQEADV

-543 LLDEQ
+543 LLAEQ
-548 KSKGEELAEREL
+548 KSKSEEIAAREM
-560 KIRETQMSLRRRE
+560 RSQETQMKLRRRE
-573 HDLKVAQGK
+573 HDLKVAQNK
-582 EESRFLREARRRL
+582 EESRFLRETRRRL

-610 KTLGVRAFL
+610 KTLGVRNFIN
-619 TELEQAEKIHGEQL
+619 ELEQMEKIHGKQL

-640 VRDEEALQEKM
+640 LRDEEKLQEKIDSQ
-651 NARKNAEASS
+651 KNAS
-661 QPCEPFSRHGSK
+661 QSYSQISK
-673 PSKKSRKKNAEA
+673 HKKKSHKKNAEA
-685 LLSATPTFPE
+685 LLSATPTLPE
-695 RNVSAQKRCAQFVEG
+695 RIPARKFHAQFVEG
-710 AKVKLQSGG
+710 AKVKLKLGG
-719 MEGILL
+719 MEGQLL
-725 HKEKGDVWTVQFG
+725 HKEKGDLWSVQFG

-750 LVQDTHTPLGYGQ
+750 LVQDTHTPLGYAQ
-763 NSYAKDAPSIVYDL
+763 ESHSHDAPSIIYDF

-806 DEAMKILEKQIDL
+806 DEAMKVLEKQIDL

>member
-1 MDSKTLELL
+1 MDSRTLEIL

-18 VAQFCSSS
+18 VAQFCASG
-26 EGRDEICSR
+26 EGRDEILSR
-35 MPFSSADEFVPL
+35 KPFSFSEEFVPL
-47 KQLSREWKTCI
+47 KNLSREWKTCF
-58 ASQKHISLKPWPS
+58 ASQKNISLKSWPE
-71 VAQLFPAIKTRG
+71 VKPLFPVIKTQG
-83 IFLPVE
+83 AFLPVD

-101 REIRREILNNKIEL
+101 RAIRQEIFNNKIEL
-115 KLECLPEL
+115 NLKHLPNL
-123 VERLP
+123 VESLP
-128 NLEQAENDIFKIID
+128 NLEEAENEIFKIID

-149 IQELREIKN
+149 LPELREIKN

-167 EGAFKRITADANF
+167 EGAFKKITSDANF
-180 ASVLESNIPVVRA
+180 AQILESNIPVVRA
-193 QREVIAVKSSERA
+193 QREVIAVKSSERS

-247 RHILIGL
+247 RQILIAL
-254 SERLSTF
+254 SEKLSAF
-261 HEEFVS
+261 YDDFIS

-291 YANEIREGQSVFL
+291 YAHELREGQSVFL
-304 QSAQHPLLMQTLGRD
+304 QAARHPLLMQNLGRE
-319 ATIPIDMKCFGE
+319 ATIPIDMKFLGE

-376 DAVFA
+376 DAIFA

-439 ELLERNCFVLVTT
+439 ELLERKCFILVTT

-457 KKYGWTNPSCEN
+457 KNYGWTNPSCEN

-497 IASAEAQT
+497 IAAAEAKR

-520 STQEADI
+520 RTQEADV

-543 LLDEQ
+543 LLAEQ
-548 KSKGEELAEREL
+548 KSKGEEIAKREM
-560 KIRETQMSLRRRE
+560 KSQETQMKLRRRE
-573 HDLKVAQGK
+573 HDLKVAQSK
-582 EESRFLREARRRL
+582 EESRFLRETRRRL

-610 KTLGVRAFL
+610 KTLGVRNFIN
-619 TELEQAEKIHGEQL
+619 ELEQMEKIHGEQL

-640 VRDEEALQEKM
+640 LRDEEKLQEKI
-651 NARKNAEASS
+651 NSQKNAEASS
-661 QPCEPFSRHGSK
+661 RPYSQVSK
-673 PSKKSRKKNAEA
+673 HKKSHRKNAEA
-685 LLSATPTFPE
+685 LLSATPTLPE
-695 RNVSAQKRCAQFVEG
+695 RKIPAKKIHAQFIEG
-710 AKVKLQSGG
+710 AKVKLKSGG
-719 MEGILL
+719 MEGQLL
-725 HKEKGDVWTVQFG
+725 HKEKGDLWSVQFG

-750 LVQDTHTPLGYGQ
+750 LVQDTHTPLGYAQ
-763 NSYAKDAPSIVYDL
+763 ESHSHDTPSIVYEL
-777 VEKKDNSPQLD
+777 VEKKDNSQQLD

-806 DEAMKILEKQIDL
+806 DEAMKVLEKQIDL

>member
-1 MDSKTLELL
+1 MDSRTLEIL

-18 VAQFCSSS
+18 VAQFCASD
-26 EGRDEICSR
+26 EGRDEILSR
-35 MPFSSADEFVPL
+35 EPFSFAEEFVPL
-47 KQLSREWKTCI
+47 KNLSREWNVCF
-58 ASQKHISLKPWPS
+58 ASQKNISLKSWPE
-71 VAQLFPAIKTRG
+71 VKPLFQVIKTQG
-83 IFLPVE
+83 AFLPVD

-101 REIRREILNNKIEL
+101 RAIRQEILNNKIEL
-115 KLECLPEL
+115 KLKHLPSL
-123 VERLP
+123 VESLP
-128 NLEQAENDIFKIID
+128 NLEEAENEIFKIID

-149 IQELREIKN
+149 LPELREIKN

-167 EGAFKRITADANF
+167 EGAFKKITSDANF
-180 ASVLESNIPVVRA
+180 AQILESNIPVVRA
-193 QREVIAVKSSERA
+193 QREVIAVKSSERS

-247 RHILIGL
+247 RQILIAL
-254 SERLSTF
+254 SEKLSAF
-261 HEEFVS
+261 YDDFIS

-291 YANEIREGQSVFL
+291 YAHELCEGQSVFL
-304 QSAQHPLLMQTLGRD
+304 QAARHPLLMQTLGRE
-319 ATIPIDMKCFGE
+319 ATIPIDMKFLGE

-376 DAVFA
+376 DAIFA

-439 ELLERNCFVLVTT
+439 ELLERKCFILVTT

-457 KKYGWTNPSCEN
+457 KNYGWTNPSCEN

-497 IASAEAQT
+497 IAAAEAKR
-505 KPSFEKVVEGARKYI
+505 KPSFEKVVAGARKYI
-520 STQEADI
+520 RTQEADV
-527 STLIKG
+527 STLIKA

-543 LLDEQ
+543 LLAEQ
-548 KSKGEELAEREL
+548 KSKGEEIARREM
-560 KIRETQMSLRRRE
+560 KSQETQMKLRRRE
-573 HDLKVAQGK
+573 HDLKVAQSK
-582 EESRFLREARRRL
+582 EESRFLRETRRRL

-610 KTLGVRAFL
+610 KTLGVRNFIS
-619 TELEQAEKIHGEQL
+619 ELEQMEKIHGEQL

-640 VRDEEALQEKM
+640 LRDEEKFQEKI
-651 NARKNAEASS
+651 NSQKDAEESS
-661 QPCEPFSRHGSK
+661 QPYSQVSK
-673 PSKKSRKKNAEA
+673 HKKKSRRKNAEA
-685 LLSATPTFPE
+685 LLSATPTLPE
-695 RNVSAQKRCAQFVEG
+695 REIPAKKFRAQFVEG
-710 AKVKLQSGG
+710 AKVKLKSGG
-719 MEGILL
+719 MEGQLL
-725 HKEKGDVWTVQFG
+725 HKEKGDLWSVQFG

-750 LVQDTHTPLGYGQ
+750 LVQDTHTPLGYAQ
-763 NSYAKDAPSIVYDL
+763 ESHSQDAPSIIYEL

-806 DEAMKILEKQIDL
+806 DEAMKVLEKQIDL

>member
-1 MDSKTLELL
+1 MDSRTLEIL

-18 VAQFCSSS
+18 VAQFCASD
-26 EGRDEICSR
+26 EGRDEILSR
-35 MPFSSADEFVPL
+35 KPFSFAEEFVPL
-47 KQLSREWKTCI
+47 KNLSREWNVCF
-58 ASQKHISLKPWPS
+58 ASQKNISLKSWPE
-71 VAQLFPAIKTRG
+71 VKPLFQVIKTQG
-83 IFLPVE
+83 TFLPVE

-101 REIRREILNNKIEL
+101 RAIRQEIFNNKIEL
-115 KLECLPEL
+115 KLKHLPSL
-123 VERLP
+123 VESLP
-128 NLEQAENDIFKIID
+128 NLKEAENEIFKIID

-149 IQELREIKN
+149 LPELREIKS

-167 EGAFKRITADANF
+167 EGAFKKITSDANF
-180 ASVLESNIPVVRA
+180 AQILESNIPVVRA
-193 QREVIAVKSSERA
+193 QREVIAVKSSERS

-247 RHILIGL
+247 RQILIAL
-254 SERLSTF
+254 SEKLSAF
-261 HEEFVS
+261 YDDFVS

-291 YANEIREGQSVFL
+291 YAHELREGQSVFL
-304 QSAQHPLLMQTLGRD
+304 QAARHPLLMQTLGRE
-319 ATIPIDMKCFGE
+319 ATIPIDMKFLGE

-376 DAVFA
+376 DAIFA

-410 TEKSLVLLDELGSGT
+410 TERSLVLLDELGSGT

-439 ELLERNCFVLVTT
+439 ELLERKCFILVTT

-457 KKYGWTNPSCEN
+457 KNYGWTNPSCEN

-497 IASAEAQT
+497 IAAAEAKR
-505 KPSFEKVVEGARKYI
+505 KPSFEKVVAGARKYI
-520 STQEADI
+520 RTQEADV

-543 LLDEQ
+543 LLAEQ
-548 KSKGEELAEREL
+548 KSKGEEIARREM
-560 KIRETQMSLRRRE
+560 KSQETQMKLRRRE
-573 HDLKVAQGK
+573 HDLKVAQSK
-582 EESRFLREARRRL
+582 EESRFLRETRRRL

-610 KTLGVRAFL
+610 KTLGVRNFIN
-619 TELEQAEKIHGEQL
+619 ELEQMEKIHGDQL

-640 VRDEEALQEKM
+640 LRDEEKFQEKI
-651 NARKNAEASS
+651 NSQKDAEESS
-661 QPCEPFSRHGSK
+661 QPYSQVSK
-673 PSKKSRKKNAEA
+673 HKKKSRRKNAEA
-685 LLSATPTFPE
+685 LLSATPTLPE
-695 RNVSAQKRCAQFVEG
+695 REIPAKKFRAQFVEG
-710 AKVKLQSGG
+710 AKVKLKSGD
-719 MEGILL
+719 MEGQLL
-725 HKEKGDVWTVQFG
+725 HKEKGDLWSVQFG

-750 LVQDTHTPLGYGQ
+750 LVQDTHTPLGYAQ
-763 NSYAKDAPSIVYDL
+763 ESHSQDAPSIIYEL

-806 DEAMKILEKQIDL
+806 DEAMKVLEKQIDL

-870 VQLY
+870 VHLY